1 MMEAG
6 KDAHCSAGRKVY
18 VPRDGGQR
26 IHDQP
31 REKIDEEVAEYHESK
46 ELEELADILEVVCA
60 LCSAQGHSAD
70 ELMRIYEKKHIERG
84 GFSKRIFLLGKD
96 SGINL

>member
-6 KDAHCSAGRKVY
+6 KDAHCG
-18 VPRDGGQR
+18 
-26 IHDQP
+26 
-31 REKIDEEVAEYHESK
+31 
-46 ELEELADILEVVCA
+46 EVVCA